1 MVIETGSYSRPTSRP
16 ARVAVVGAGSWGTA
30 LAVHCARGG
39 HSVALWGRDAEKVV
53 AMSAAGENSRYLP
66 GVPFPPS
73 LELTSDAGRAL
84 AGATIVIS
92 AVPSR
97 YTRTTWEDLAGD
109 LGADV
114 HLVSATKGIE
124 ERSGS
129 RISEVLEEVVGSI
142 ASVSSVSGPS
152 FARELAEHHPTAVTL
167 GCVDRD
173 AARIVQEAF
182 SAGPLRVYRTHDL
195 IGVEMGGALKN
206 VIAIAAGIVDGVGFG
221 SNTQAALIS
230 RGLKEMTMLAV
241 ACGARSAT
249 LMGLAGLGDLVLTC
263 NGPLSRN
270 RRVGL
275 EIGRGRTLD
284 EVTDSMQM
292 VAEGVVTTRSS
303 LELAGR
309 LGVELPIIE
318 GVHAVLY
325 ERLDPRAGIDELLT
339 RALVEEWES

>member
-1 MVIETGSYSRPTSRP
+1 MTDNDSYSRATTRP
-16 ARVAVVGAGSWGTA
+16 GRVAVVGAGSWGTA
-30 LAVHCARGG
+30 LAVHCARAG
-39 HSVALWGRDAEKVV
+39 HDVTLWGRDAERMA
-53 AMSAAGENSRYLP
+53 AMLAAGENAVYLP
-66 GVPFPPS
+66 EVAFPAA
-73 LELTSDAGRAL
+73 LEPTSDAQRAL
-84 AGATIVIS
+84 ADATIVVS

-97 YTRTTWEDLAGD
+97 YTRTMWETLAPK
-109 LGADV
+109 LGGKV

-124 ERSGS
+124 EGSGL
-129 RISEVLEEVVGSI
+129 RMSEVLEQTVAGVASI
-142 ASVSSVSGPS
+142 SSISGPS
-152 FARELAEHHPTAVTL
+152 FARELAEGHPTAVTL
-167 GCVDRD
+167 GCADLD
-173 AARIVQEAF
+173 AARDVQEAF
-182 SAGPLRVYRTHDL
+182 SAGPLRVYRNQDL

-206 VIAIAAGIVDGVGFG
+206 VIAIAAGIVDGIGFG

-230 RGLKEMTMLAV
+230 RGLKEVTTLAV

-263 NGPLSRN
+263 TGPLSRN
-270 RRVGL
+270 RGVGV

-309 LGVELPIIE
+309 LAVEMPIAE
-318 GVHAVLY
+318 SVRAVLY
-325 ERLDPRAGIDELLT
+325 DGLDPRAGIEQLLT